1 VVRVRVRARAG
12 ARARARAR
20 ARVRARAGARVRA
33 RAGARAGV
41 GVRARVRARVRVS
54 VRVRVSRLAWVVD
67 ARGVALEALEQPP
80 IDKVLGYVRHQLVV
94 EGVDVSAEPGGAEE
108 AVHGVGEVEEAPLMD
123 VEGRQVAHVDQRL
136 PPAAW
141 RVEGSARS
149 AHAPGLRRTLAHQV
163 ELRPVSSAREVLGQQ
178 RSADLVVREQL
189 DLSARVVLVLVR

>member
-1 VVRVRVRARAG
+1 VVRVRVRVRAG
-12 ARARARAR
+12 

-41 GVRARVRARVRVS
+41 GVRARARARVRARVRARA
-54 VRVRVSRLAWVVD
+54 RVRVSRLAWVVD
-67 ARGVALEALEQPP
+67 ARRVALEALEQPP

-94 EGVDVSAEPGGAEE
+94 EGVDVSAESGGAEE

-149 AHAPGLRRTLAHQV
+149 AHAPGPRRTLAHQV